1 MAKTFLMIAAIS
13 GLLAVAI
20 GAFGAHG
27 LKSRMVEDLM
37 AVYQTGVQYHFY
49 HTLVLFMIGL
59 LLLQYPQLALLKW
72 SGGLMV
78 VGIMLFSGSL
88 YMLALSG
95 ERWLGAITP
104 VGGVAFIAAW
114 LCLLLAV
121 YRHVGESV

>member
-27 LKSRMVEDLM
+27 LKSRMAEDLM

-49 HTLVLFMIGL
+49 HTLALFMVGL
-59 LLLQYPQLALLKW
+59 LLLQYPQLGLLKW
-72 SGGLMV
+72 SGGLMI
-78 VGIMLFSGSL
+78 VGIVLFSGSL
-88 YMLALSG
+88 YGLAISG
-95 ERWLGAITP
+95 LRWLGAVTP
-104 VGGVAFIAAW
+104 LGGVAFIAAW